1 MRLAT
6 VTCDGKARVAVA
18 LDDQTLLDLGKAA
31 HLARYETNT
40 FTNMLSVIDEGD
52 YALEQAHHLI
62 RRSNRRAILKVA
74 NVKFLPPL
82 MPVQYRDCPVFET
95 HLTNSFAAAEKM
107 TGRPFSIPPVW
118 YRQPIYYKGNRM
130 SFVGHGADV
139 IWPHYA
145 EHLDIE
151 LELAIVV
158 GKKGRDITPEAAPD
172 HIFGYII
179 LNDISARDA
188 QMAEMAGQL
197 GPAKGK
203 DFDTGNILGPY
214 ILTADE
220 VAHPVAL
227 DMAARVNGVPWG
239 GGNSRDMHHDFA
251 AILAHISASETIWPG
266 EVIGS
271 GTVGTGCG
279 LEIGKRLAPGD
290 EFELE
295 VEGIGILSNRI
306 IRHARDG

>member
-1 MRLAT
+1 MKLAT
-6 VTCDGKARVAVA
+6 VLHEGKPRVAAA
-18 LDDQTLLDLGKAA
+18 LDGETLLDLDKAA
-31 HLARYETNT
+31 ELARYETRT
-40 FTNMLSVIDEGD
+40 FTNMLSVIEEGD
-52 YALEQAHHLI
+52 YGLEQADHLL
-62 RRSNRRAILKVA
+62 RRANKRAFLKVKD
-74 NVKFLPPL
+74 VTFLPPI
-82 MPVQYRDCPVFET
+82 MPVQFRDCLVFEA
-95 HLTNSFAAAEKM
+95 HLKNSFAAGAKM
-107 TGRPFSIPPVW
+107 TGRPFDIPQVW
-118 YRQPIYYKGNRM
+118 YDQPIYYKGNRM

-139 IWPHYA
+139 LWPDYA

-158 GKKGRDITPEAAPD
+158 GKGGKDIKAADAPG
-172 HIFGYII
+172 HIFGYTI
-179 LNDISARDA
+179 LNDVSARDA
-188 QMAEMAGQL
+188 QMIEMAGQL

-220 VAHPVAL
+220 VPHPVAL
-227 DMAARVNGVPWG
+227 NMQARVNGTVWG
-239 GGNSRDMHHDFA
+239 GGNSRDMHHTFA
-251 AILAHISASETIWPG
+251 DILAHISASETIYPG

-295 VEGIGILSNRI
+295 IEGIGILANRI
-306 IRHARDG
+306 IKQG